1 MTAGSIEGG
10 LACLG
15 GIPTFEAPIPVGQ
28 MYFPA
33 WDRYSAA
40 MRGIFDR
47 GWYTNHGPLARE
59 LEERLA
65 AFFGARH
72 AIAVSNATVGLIMA
86 IKCLGLSGKV
96 VVPSFTFIASAQAAT
111 WAGLDVVFCDVDPE
125 THQITTEAVEAV
137 MDDDVSAIVAVN
149 LWGGTCI
156 PASLEAFARAN
167 GLRLIFDSAHGV
179 GVRVGD
185 VPLGGFGD
193 AEVFSFHAT
202 KILSATEGGCVCTN
216 DDELA
221 AKLRNMRSSYG
232 AGPAAVVPLTSNGRF
247 SEAQA
252 AIALM
257 SLEDFPTNR
266 RHNERI
272 HEVYAEGLASVP
284 GLELVIPANTSYSNY
299 QYAVIDVD
307 AAVYGTTRDTLLRTL
322 HAENVI
328 SRRYFFPGVHRL
340 VPYDNQER
348 PALPFTEDLCER
360 LIQLPVGALITEEN
374 AAKIG
379 DLLARIHADA
389 PAVSAALSSGV

>member
-1 MTAGSIEGG
+1 
-10 LACLG
+10 
-15 GIPTFEAPIPVGQ
+15 
-28 MYFPA
+28 
-33 WDRYSAA
+33 
-40 MRGIFDR
+40 
-47 GWYTNHGPLARE
+47 
-59 LEERLA
+59 
-65 AFFGARH
+65 
-72 AIAVSNATVGLIMA
+72 
-86 IKCLGLSGKV
+86 
-96 VVPSFTFIASAQAAT
+96 
-111 WAGLDVVFCDVDPE
+111 
-125 THQITTEAVEAV
+125 
-137 MDDDVSAIVAVN
+137 
-149 LWGGTCI
+149 
-156 PASLEAFARAN
+156 
-167 GLRLIFDSAHGV
+167 V

-232 AGPAAVVPLTSNGRF
+232 AGPAAAVPLTSNGRF

-340 VPYDNQER
+340 VPYDNQGR
-348 PALPFTEDLCER
+348 PALPVTEDLCER